1 MSLGEKKETVTLIE
15 WERKLGSSWSPD
27 HLLPTDPTHFTD
39 LTGQVATSKQETDLP
54 DGYVWVSDWELLK
67 SRTTE
72 EEGWEY
78 AWNVTASTWKPKDQ
92 GAFVRRRKWM
102 RQRKLVASLVG
113 AAADKSGDQVVDL
126 TSVPLVYTCNAARSK
141 REIAAMVGKDEST
154 ATLLW
159 GGSTVSF
166 LAGWSSLFSDQ
177 NGRTT
182 NFSNQASLIVVRG
195 LTDPDVLSAVLL
207 PMLTESGE
215 YRAGKEGVSALG
227 QRLSKVAIV
236 LAPWEGPP
244 VLLIDRLQTDKGV
257 IPPIRIAIHQL
268 E

>member
-15 WERKLGSSWSPD
+15 WERKLGSSWSPE

-39 LTGQVATSKQETDLP
+39 LSGQVATSKEETDLP
-54 DGYVWVSDWELLK
+54 DGYVWVSDWELVK

-72 EEGWEY
+72 EDGWEY

-113 AAADKSGDQVVDL
+113 VAAANKSGDQVVDL
-126 TSVPLVYTCNAARSK
+126 TSVPLVYACNASRSK

-166 LAGWSSLFSDQ
+166 LAGWSSLFSEQ
-177 NGRTT
+177 NGRTG
-182 NFSNQASLIVVRG
+182 SLANQASLIVVRG
-195 LTDPDVLSAVLL
+195 LADPDVLSAVLL

-215 YRAGKEGVSALG
+215 YRAGKEG
-227 QRLSKVAIV
+227 
-236 LAPWEGPP
+236 
-244 VLLIDRLQTDKGV
+244 